1 MMRDQQTKVT
11 KSKPI
16 GSKIIMFLAAFM
28 LALAH
33 APANADQNDPK
44 LDKLFAALQTS
55 LSNANA
61 ASLEREIWAIWTRY
75 PDDQAINRQMDRAIK
90 MMNAGRLD
98 DAEAMFSA
106 IISRKPAFAEAW
118 NKRATVRFFRGD
130 DAGSANDILQVIK
143 LEPRHFGALSG
154 LGMIKVREGDLQGA
168 LQAYRAAQRINPF
181 LPNIEVIIDKLGQRL
196 NGRAL

>member
-1 MMRDQQTKVT
+1 MT
-11 KSKPI
+11 SPKPI
-16 GSKIIMFLAAFM
+16 VSKIIIFLATAVLL
-28 LALAH
+28 LAY
-33 APANADQNDPK
+33 APANADQTDPK

-75 PDDQAINRQMDRAIK
+75 PDDQAINHQMDRAIK
-90 MMNAGRLD
+90 MINAGQLG

>member
-1 MMRDQQTKVT
+1 ML
-11 KSKPI
+11 
-16 GSKIIMFLAAFM
+16 LATAM
-28 LALAH
+28 LLLAYT
-33 APANADQNDPK
+33 PANADQNDPK
-44 LDKLFAALQTS
+44 LDMLFAALQTS

-75 PDDQAINRQMDRAIK
+75 PDDQAINYQMDRAIK
-90 MMNAGRLD
+90 MIDAGQLD

-154 LGMIKVREGDLQGA
+154 LGMIKVRGGDLQGA

>member
-1 MMRDQQTKVT
+1 MRDQQTKMT
-11 KSKPI
+11 SPKPI
-16 GSKIIMFLAAFM
+16 VSKIIIFLATAVLL
-28 LALAH
+28 LAY
-33 APANADQNDPK
+33 APANADQTDPK

-181 LPNIEVIIDKLGQRL
+181 LPNIEVIIDKLGQKL
-196 NGRAL
+196 NGRGI

>member
-1 MMRDQQTKVT
+1 MT
-11 KSKPI
+11 SPKPI
-16 GSKIIMFLAAFM
+16 GSKIIMFLATAM
-28 LALAH
+28 LLLAY
-33 APANADQNDPK
+33 APANADQTDPK
-44 LDKLFAALQTS
+44 LDTLFAALQTS

-154 LGMIKVREGDLQGA
+154 LGMIKVREGDLQAA

>member
-1 MMRDQQTKVT
+1 
-11 KSKPI
+11 
-16 GSKIIMFLAAFM
+16 
-28 LALAH
+28 
-33 APANADQNDPK
+33 
-44 LDKLFAALQTS
+44 
-55 LSNANA
+55 
-61 ASLEREIWAIWTRY
+61 
-75 PDDQAINRQMDRAIK
+75 
-90 MMNAGRLD
+90 MMNAGQLD

-143 LEPRHFGALSG
+143 LEPRRFGALSG

-168 LQAYRAAQRINPF
+168 LQAYHAAQRINPF

>member
-1 MMRDQQTKVT
+1 MTVP
-11 KSKPI
+11 KSI
-16 GSKIIMFLAAFM
+16 GLKIIMFLATAM
-28 LALAH
+28 LLLAY
-33 APANADQNDPK
+33 APANADQTDPK
-44 LDKLFAALQTS
+44 LDTLFAALQTS

-90 MMNAGRLD
+90 MMNAGQLD

>member
-1 MMRDQQTKVT
+1 MT
-11 KSKPI
+11 SLKPI
-16 GSKIIMFLAAFM
+16 GSKIIMFLATAM
-28 LALAH
+28 LLLTY
-33 APANADQNDPK
+33 APANADQTDPK
-44 LDKLFAALQTS
+44 LDKLFTALQTS

-90 MMNAGRLD
+90 MMNAGQLD

-130 DAGSANDILQVIK
+130 DAGSTNDILQVIK

-154 LGMIKVREGDLQGA
+154 LGMIKVRAGDLQGA

-181 LPNIEVIIDKLGQRL
+181 LPNIEMIIDKLGQKL
-196 NGRAL
+196 NGRGI

>member
-1 MMRDQQTKVT
+1 MT
-11 KSKPI
+11 SPKPI
-16 GSKIIMFLAAFM
+16 ASKIIIFLATAM
-28 LALAH
+28 LLFAY
-33 APANADQNDPK
+33 APANADQTDPK

-75 PDDQAINRQMDRAIK
+75 PDNQAINRQMDRAIK

-154 LGMIKVREGDLQGA
+154 LGMIKVRAGDLQGA

-181 LPNIEVIIDKLGQRL
+181 LPNIEVIIDRLGQKL
-196 NGRAL
+196 NGRGI

>member
-1 MMRDQQTKVT
+1 MRDQQTKMT
-11 KSKPI
+11 SPKPI
-16 GSKIIMFLAAFM
+16 GSKIIMFLATAM
-28 LALAH
+28 LLLAY
-33 APANADQNDPK
+33 APANADQTDPK
-44 LDKLFAALQTS
+44 LDTLFAALQTS

-90 MMNAGRLD
+90 MMNAGRLY

>member
-1 MMRDQQTKVT
+1 MT
-11 KSKPI
+11 SPKPI
-16 GSKIIMFLAAFM
+16 GSKIIIFLATAM
-28 LALAH
+28 LLLAY
-33 APANADQNDPK
+33 APANADQNDPE

-55 LSNANA
+55 LSNASA
-61 ASLEREIWAIWTRY
+61 ASLERQIWAIWTRY

-98 DAEAMFSA
+98 EAEAIFSA
-106 IISRKPAFAEAW
+106 IISREPAFAEAW
-118 NKRATVRFFRGD
+118 NKRATVRFLRGD

-154 LGMIKVREGDLQGA
+154 LGMIKVRAGDLQRA

>member
-1 MMRDQQTKVT
+1 MT
-11 KSKPI
+11 SPKPI
-16 GSKIIMFLAAFM
+16 VSKIIIFLATAVLL
-28 LALAH
+28 LAY
-33 APANADQNDPK
+33 APANADQTDPK
-44 LDKLFAALQTS
+44 LDTLFAALQTS

>member
-1 MMRDQQTKVT
+1 MT
-11 KSKPI
+11 SPKPV
-16 GSKIIMFLAAFM
+16 GSKIIMFLATAM
-28 LALAH
+28 LLLAYT
-33 APANADQNDPK
+33 PANADQNDPK

-75 PDDQAINRQMDRAIK
+75 PDDQAINHQMDRAIK
-90 MMNAGRLD
+90 MINAGQLD

>member
-1 MMRDQQTKVT
+1 MRDQQTKMT
-11 KSKPI
+11 SPKPV
-16 GSKIIMFLAAFM
+16 GSKIVMFLAIAM
-28 LALAH
+28 LLFAYT
-33 APANADQNDPK
+33 PANADQNDPK

-55 LSNANA
+55 LSNASA
-61 ASLEREIWAIWTRY
+61 ASLEREIWAIWTQY
-75 PDDQAINRQMDRAIK
+75 PDDQAINYQMDRAIK
-90 MMNAGRLD
+90 MIDAGQLD

-181 LPNIEVIIDKLGQRL
+181 LPNIDVIIDKLGQRL

>member
-1 MMRDQQTKVT
+1 MT
-11 KSKPI
+11 SPKPI
-16 GSKIIMFLAAFM
+16 GSKIIMFLATAM
-28 LALAH
+28 LLLAY
-33 APANADQNDPK
+33 APANADQNDPE

-55 LSNANA
+55 LSNASA
-61 ASLEREIWAIWTRY
+61 ASLERQIWAIWTRY

-90 MMNAGRLD
+90 MMNAGQLD
-98 DAEAMFSA
+98 EAEAIFSA
-106 IISRKPAFAEAW
+106 IISREPAFAEAW
-118 NKRATVRFFRGD
+118 NKRATVRFLRGD

-154 LGMIKVREGDLQGA
+154 LGMIKVRAGDLQRA

>member
-1 MMRDQQTKVT
+1 MT
-11 KSKPI
+11 SPKPI
-16 GSKIIMFLAAFM
+16 VSKIIIFLATAVLL
-28 LALAH
+28 LAY
-33 APANADQNDPK
+33 APANADQTDPK

-98 DAEAMFSA
+98 DAEVMFSA

-154 LGMIKVREGDLQGA
+154 LGMIKVRAGDLQGA

-181 LPNIEVIIDKLGQRL
+181 LPNIEVIIDRLGQKL
-196 NGRAL
+196 NGRGI

>member
-1 MMRDQQTKVT
+1 MTSPQ
-11 KSKPI
+11 SI
-16 GSKIIMFLAAFM
+16 GLKIIMFLATAM
-28 LALAH
+28 LLLAY
-33 APANADQNDPK
+33 APANADQTDPE

-55 LSNANA
+55 LSNASA
-61 ASLEREIWAIWTRY
+61 ASLERDIWTIWTRY

-90 MMNAGRLD
+90 MMNAGRLN

-154 LGMIKVREGDLQGA
+154 LGMIKVRKGDLQGA

-181 LPNIEVIIDKLGQRL
+181 LPNIEVIIDKLGQKL
-196 NGRAL
+196 NGRGI

>member
-1 MMRDQQTKVT
+1 MRDQQTKMT
-11 KSKPI
+11 SPKPI
-16 GSKIIMFLAAFM
+16 ESKIIMFLATAM
-28 LALAH
+28 LLLAY
-33 APANADQNDPK
+33 APANADQTDPK

-55 LSNANA
+55 LSHASA

-130 DAGSANDILQVIK
+130 NAGSANDILQVIK

-181 LPNIEVIIDKLGQRL
+181 LPNIEVIIDRLGQRL
-196 NGRAL
+196 KGRAL

>member
-1 MMRDQQTKVT
+1 MREQQTKMT
-11 KSKPI
+11 SPQSI
-16 GSKIIMFLAAFM
+16 GLKIIMFLATAM
-28 LALAH
+28 LLLAY
-33 APANADQNDPK
+33 APANADQTDPE

-55 LSNANA
+55 LSNASA
-61 ASLEREIWAIWTRY
+61 ASLERDIWNIWTRY

-90 MMNAGRLD
+90 MMNVGRLD

-154 LGMIKVREGDLQGA
+154 LGMIKVRKGDLQGA

-181 LPNIEVIIDKLGQRL
+181 LPNIEVIIDKLGQKL
-196 NGRAL
+196 NGRGI

>member
-1 MMRDQQTKVT
+1 MRDQQTKMT
-11 KSKPI
+11 SPKPI
-16 GSKIIMFLAAFM
+16 GSKIIMFLATAM
-28 LALAH
+28 LLLAYT
-33 APANADQNDPK
+33 PANADQNDPK

-75 PDDQAINRQMDRAIK
+75 PDDQAINYQMDRAIK
-90 MMNAGRLD
+90 MIDAGQLD

-154 LGMIKVREGDLQGA
+154 LGMIKVRGGDLQGA

>member
-1 MMRDQQTKVT
+1 
-11 KSKPI
+11 
-16 GSKIIMFLAAFM
+16 MFLATAM
-28 LALAH
+28 LLLAY
-33 APANADQNDPK
+33 APANADQTDPK
-44 LDKLFAALQTS
+44 LDNLFAALQTS

-61 ASLEREIWAIWTRY
+61 ASLEREIWAIWARY

-90 MMNAGRLD
+90 MINAGQLD
-98 DAEAMFSA
+98 DAEALFSA
-106 IISRKPAFAEAW
+106 IISHKPAFAEAW

>member
-1 MMRDQQTKVT
+1 MRGQQTKMT
-11 KSKPI
+11 SPKPV
-16 GSKIIMFLAAFM
+16 GSKIIMFLATAM
-28 LALAH
+28 LLLAYT
-33 APANADQNDPK
+33 PANADQNDPK

-75 PDDQAINRQMDRAIK
+75 PDDQAINYQMDRAIK
-90 MMNAGRLD
+90 MIDAGQLD

-154 LGMIKVREGDLQGA
+154 LGMIKVRGGDLQGA

-181 LPNIEVIIDKLGQRL
+181 LPNIEVIIDRLGQKL
-196 NGRAL
+196 NGRGI

>member
-1 MMRDQQTKVT
+1 MTSPQ
-11 KSKPI
+11 SI
-16 GSKIIMFLAAFM
+16 GLKIIMFLATAM
-28 LALAH
+28 LLLAY
-33 APANADQNDPK
+33 APANADQTDPE

-55 LSNANA
+55 LSNASA
-61 ASLEREIWAIWTRY
+61 ASLERDIWTIWTRY

-154 LGMIKVREGDLQGA
+154 LSMIKVRKGDLQGA

-181 LPNIEVIIDKLGQRL
+181 LPNIEVIIDKLGQKL
-196 NGRAL
+196 NGRGI

>member
-1 MMRDQQTKVT
+1 MRDQQTKMT
-11 KSKPI
+11 SPKPI
-16 GSKIIMFLAAFM
+16 GSKIIMFLATAM
-28 LALAH
+28 LLLAY
-33 APANADQNDPK
+33 APANADQTDPK
-44 LDKLFAALQTS
+44 LDTLFAALQTS

-106 IISRKPAFAEAW
+106 IILRKPAFAEAW

>member
-1 MMRDQQTKVT
+1 MI
-11 KSKPI
+11 SPKPI
-16 GSKIIMFLAAFM
+16 ASKIIIFLATAVLL
-28 LALAH
+28 LAY
-33 APANADQNDPK
+33 APANADQTDPK

-154 LGMIKVREGDLQGA
+154 LGMIKVRDGDLQGA

>member
-1 MMRDQQTKVT
+1 MN
-11 KSKPI
+11 SPKPI
-16 GSKIIMFLAAFM
+16 GSKTVMFLATAM
-28 LALAH
+28 LLLTY
-33 APANADQNDPK
+33 APANADQTDPK
-44 LDKLFAALQTS
+44 LDKLFTALQTS

-75 PDDQAINRQMDRAIK
+75 PDDQAINRRMDRAIK

-98 DAEAMFSA
+98 DADAMFSA

-154 LGMIKVREGDLQGA
+154 LGMIKVHAGDLQGA

-181 LPNIEVIIDKLGQRL
+181 LPNIEMIIDKLGQKL
-196 NGRAL
+196 NGRGI

>member
-1 MMRDQQTKVT
+1 MRDQQTKMT
-11 KSKPI
+11 SPKPI
-16 GSKIIMFLAAFM
+16 VSKIIIFLATAVLL
-28 LALAH
+28 LAY
-33 APANADQNDPK
+33 APANADQTDPK

-90 MMNAGRLD
+90 MMNAGQLD
-98 DAEAMFSA
+98 DAEAIFSA

-118 NKRATVRFFRGD
+118 NKRATVRFFRGNN
-130 DAGSANDILQVIK
+130 AGSANDILQVIK

-154 LGMIKVREGDLQGA
+154 LGMIKVRAGDLQGA

-181 LPNIEVIIDKLGQRL
+181 LPNIEMIIDKLGQKL
-196 NGRAL
+196 NGRGI

>member
-1 MMRDQQTKVT
+1 MT
-11 KSKPI
+11 SPKPI
-16 GSKIIMFLAAFM
+16 GSKIIMFLAT
-28 LALAH
+28 ALLLLTY
-33 APANADQNDPK
+33 APANADQTDPK
-44 LDKLFAALQTS
+44 LDKLFTALQTS

-98 DAEAMFSA
+98 DAEAIFSA

-118 NKRATVRFFRGD
+118 NKRATVRFFRAD

-154 LGMIKVREGDLQGA
+154 LGMIKVRAGDLQGA

-181 LPNIEVIIDKLGQRL
+181 LPNIEMIIDKLGQKL
-196 NGRAL
+196 NGRGI

>member
-1 MMRDQQTKVT
+1 MRDQQTKMT
-11 KSKPI
+11 SPKPV
-16 GSKIIMFLAAFM
+16 GSKIIMFLATAM
-28 LALAH
+28 LLLAYT
-33 APANADQNDPK
+33 PANADQNDPK

-75 PDDQAINRQMDRAIK
+75 PDDQAINYQMDRAIK
-90 MMNAGRLD
+90 MIDAGQLD

-154 LGMIKVREGDLQGA
+154 LGMIKVRGGDLQGA

>member
-1 MMRDQQTKVT
+1 MI
-11 KSKPI
+11 SPKPI
-16 GSKIIMFLAAFM
+16 ASKIIIFLATAM
-28 LALAH
+28 LLLAY
-33 APANADQNDPK
+33 APANADQTDPK

-75 PDDQAINRQMDRAIK
+75 PDNQSINRQMDRAIK
-90 MMNAGRLD
+90 MMNAGQLD

-154 LGMIKVREGDLQGA
+154 LGMIKVRGGDLQGA

>member
-1 MMRDQQTKVT
+1 MT
-11 KSKPI
+11 SPKPV
-16 GSKIIMFLAAFM
+16 GSKIIMFLATAM
-28 LALAH
+28 LLLAYT
-33 APANADQNDPK
+33 PANADQNDPK

-75 PDDQAINRQMDRAIK
+75 PDDQVINYQMDRAIK
-90 MMNAGRLD
+90 MINAGQLD

-154 LGMIKVREGDLQGA
+154 LGMIKVRGGDLQGA

>member
-1 MMRDQQTKVT
+1 
-11 KSKPI
+11 
-16 GSKIIMFLAAFM
+16 MFLAASM
-28 LALAH
+28 LALVH

-55 LSNANA
+55 LSNAGA
-61 ASLEREIWAIWTRY
+61 ANLEHEIWTIWTRY
-75 PDDQAINRQMDRAIK
+75 PDNQAINRQMDRAIK

-98 DAEAMFSA
+98 DADAMFSA

-130 DAGSANDILQVIK
+130 DAGSSNDILQVIK

>member
-1 MMRDQQTKVT
+1 MQ
-11 KSKPI
+11 
-16 GSKIIMFLAAFM
+16 SKIIKFM
-28 LALAH
+28 ATAMVVLAH
-33 APANADQNDPK
+33 TPAHADQNEPK
-44 LDKLFAALQTS
+44 LDNLFAALQTS
-55 LSNANA
+55 LSTASA
-61 ASLEREIWAIWTRY
+61 TSLEREIWAIWTRY

-181 LPNIEVIIDKLGQRL
+181 LPNIEMIIDKLGQRL

>member
-1 MMRDQQTKVT
+1 MT
-11 KSKPI
+11 SPKPI
-16 GSKIIMFLAAFM
+16 GSKIIMFLATAM
-28 LALAH
+28 LLLAY
-33 APANADQNDPK
+33 APANADQTDPK
-44 LDKLFAALQTS
+44 LDTLFAALQTS

-75 PDDQAINRQMDRAIK
+75 PDDQAINYQMDRAIK
-90 MMNAGRLD
+90 MINAGQLD
-98 DAEAMFSA
+98 DAEALFSA
-106 IISRKPAFAEAW
+106 IISHKPAFAEAW

>member
-1 MMRDQQTKVT
+1 MI
-11 KSKPI
+11 SPKPI
-16 GSKIIMFLAAFM
+16 ASKIIIFLATAM
-28 LALAH
+28 LLLAY
-33 APANADQNDPK
+33 APANADQTDPK

-75 PDDQAINRQMDRAIK
+75 PDNQSINRQMDRAIK

-181 LPNIEVIIDKLGQRL
+181 LPNIEVIIDKLGQKL
-196 NGRAL
+196 NGRGI

>member
-1 MMRDQQTKVT
+1 MT
-11 KSKPI
+11 SPKPI
-16 GSKIIMFLAAFM
+16 GSKIIMFLATAM
-28 LALAH
+28 LLLAY
-33 APANADQNDPK
+33 APANADQTDPK
-44 LDKLFAALQTS
+44 LDTLFAALQTS

-154 LGMIKVREGDLQGA
+154 LGLIKVREGDLQGA

>member
-1 MMRDQQTKVT
+1 
-11 KSKPI
+11 
-16 GSKIIMFLAAFM
+16 MFLATAM
-28 LALAH
+28 LLLAYT
-33 APANADQNDPK
+33 PANADQNDPK

-55 LSNANA
+55 LSNASA

-75 PDDQAINRQMDRAIK
+75 PDDQAINYQMDRAIK
-90 MMNAGRLD
+90 MINAGQLD
-98 DAEAMFSA
+98 DAEALFSA
-106 IISRKPAFAEAW
+106 IISHKPAFAEAW

>member
-1 MMRDQQTKVT
+1 MI
-11 KSKPI
+11 SPNPI
-16 GSKIIMFLAAFM
+16 ASKIIIFLATAM
-28 LALAH
+28 LLLAY
-33 APANADQNDPK
+33 APANADQTDPK

-90 MMNAGRLD
+90 MMNAGQLD

-181 LPNIEVIIDKLGQRL
+181 LPNIEVIIDKLGQKL
-196 NGRAL
+196 NGRGI

>member
-1 MMRDQQTKVT
+1 MT
-11 KSKPI
+11 SPKPI
-16 GSKIIMFLAAFM
+16 VSKIIIFLATAVLL
-28 LALAH
+28 LAY
-33 APANADQNDPK
+33 APANADQTDPK

-181 LPNIEVIIDKLGQRL
+181 LPNIEVIIDKLGQKL
-196 NGRAL
+196 NGRGI

>member
-1 MMRDQQTKVT
+1 MT
-11 KSKPI
+11 SPKPI
-16 GSKIIMFLAAFM
+16 GSKIIMFLATAM
-28 LALAH
+28 LLLAY
-33 APANADQNDPK
+33 APANADQTDPK
-44 LDKLFAALQTS
+44 LDTLFAALQTS

-61 ASLEREIWAIWTRY
+61 ASLERKIWAIWTRY